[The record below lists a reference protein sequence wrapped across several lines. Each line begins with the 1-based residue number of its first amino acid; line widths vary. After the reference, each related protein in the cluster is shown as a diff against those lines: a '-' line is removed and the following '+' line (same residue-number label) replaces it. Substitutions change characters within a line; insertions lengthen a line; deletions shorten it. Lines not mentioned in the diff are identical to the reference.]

1 LVDRLHEL
9 AIRVELQLSGGSIAD
24 TDGARVTIADERQRA
39 FRRVACAVE
48 PIQGVQPWQ
57 GPVGSR
63 GGQRIAELTIF
74 RVLRPRV
81 IPTEYFLP
89 ERDWLSFSRHT
100 HFFVTSD
107 G

>member
-1 LVDRLHEL
+1 MKPGASRSGEESVLVDRLHEL

-63 GGQRIAELTIF
+63 GGSGS
-74 RVLRPRV
+74 P
-81 IPTEYFLP
+81 
-89 ERDWLSFSRHT
+89 S
-100 HFFVTSD
+100 
-107 G
+107 